1 MLTKD
6 RIDKHAL
13 QAVDCPPATW
23 VVLRSAMH
31 RLVDKESAATA
42 PLLARIAELDKLCDE
57 TYVKQGADAYNNAC
71 DEMERWQKQRKA
83 DGKEVGTTGSL
94 CDGIAWLYLH
104 VSKLEQQLDVMARNT
119 EAQAHASLQR
129 EIELT
134 EKAKKL
140 ARELEVARKD
150 AERLDYIQKNAR
162 NDPKMDGNHVW
173 WPTTLNKALKG
184 PTIRA
189 AIDAAIKEQTK

>member
-31 RLVDKESAATA
+31 RLIDKESAATA
-42 PLLARIAELDKLCDE
+42 PLLARIAELD
-57 TYVKQGADAYNNAC
+57 
-71 DEMERWQKQRKA
+71 R
-83 DGKEVGTTGSL
+83 S
-94 CDGIAWLYLH
+94 
-104 VSKLEQQLDVMARNT
+104 LDVMAKNT

-134 EKAKKL
+134 EKVEKMT
-140 ARELEVARKD
+140 RELEEARKD
-150 AERLDYIQKNAR
+150 AERYRWLR
-162 NDPKMDGNHVW
+162 DGSN
-173 WPTTLNKALKG
+173 WPAVFASHDAPEPLRGEDL
-184 PTIRA
+184 
-189 AIDAAIKEQTK
+189 DAAIKEQT